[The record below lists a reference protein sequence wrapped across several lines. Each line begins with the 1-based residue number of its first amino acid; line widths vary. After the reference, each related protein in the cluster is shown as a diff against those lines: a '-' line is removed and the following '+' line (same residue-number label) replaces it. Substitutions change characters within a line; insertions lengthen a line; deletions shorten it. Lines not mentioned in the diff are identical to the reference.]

1 MEISKTCM
9 KAVTLF
15 GNEHQIMKAIEEMG
29 ELTTALI
36 QYRDGRVTP
45 EDVETEIADVRIM
58 MEQLAFIFDEDFVD
72 LEYRRKL
79 DRLKNTLDNL

>member
-1 MEISKTCM
+1 MEINKTCL
-9 KAVTLF
+9 KAVALF
-15 GNEHQIMKAIEEMG
+15 GPEHQTMKAIEEMG
-29 ELTTALI
+29 ELTTALV

-45 EDVETEIADVRIM
+45 EDVMTEIADVRIM
-58 MEQLAFIFDEDFVD
+58 MEQLSYIFDEDFIE